1 MAKINIDYK
10 NPNYGEVLAER
21 QRRLLFLRSNPTAMA
36 AARKHYKNNP
46 WDFITDWGMT
56 FDPRNLEKDLPAM
69 VPFILFPKQID
80 TLKWIHDRWRNQE
93 RALIEKT
100 RDFGLSWLS
109 IAYGCTMWLFWDDYT
124 AGYGSR
130 KVDLVDRLGDPKSIF
145 EKGRQFLRL
154 LPPDFLPTGY
164 SEKQHANF
172 LKITNPDNG
181 STLTGEGGYD
191 IGRGA
196 RASIYFVDE
205 AAFLERQEAAD
216 AALSQTTNCQV
227 DISTP
232 NGNGNSFYRKRFSG
246 KVKVLTM
253 RWTDDPR
260 KDQAW
265 YDKQVREQDSI
276 TVAQEIDV
284 DYDASVDGV
293 LIPAVYARACIDAH
307 KKLGFG
313 RDGSKRVG
321 FDIMDGGKDWNST
334 CLAEGSIITKLD
346 KWQHKEDESRKSY
359 RRVYDFTRQNKAS
372 LNYDSIGVGSN
383 AGSSFAEYNQI
394 AHDEFH
400 NSNGEKGG
408 PYQIEYSGFNAGSRE
423 LVNPNADYSDG
434 ITNADKFS
442 NLKAQ
447 VTWMLADRVKNTYMA
462 LNHGETFSDDE
473 MISFDSESIGAEILE
488 EFISECSRPLRDTD
502 QNGRDK
508 VEGKKELKKRGIPSP
523 NLLDA
528 AVMAFCPPAR
538 SGVSDFIAM
547 RRSRNR

>member
-1 MAKINIDYK
+1 MALIEIDYK
-10 NPNYGEVLAER
+10 NPNYSAVLAER
-21 QRRLLFLRSNPTAMA
+21 QRRLKFLRSNPVAMA
-36 AARKHYKNNP
+36 AAKKHYKNHP

-56 FDPRNLEKDLPAM
+56 FDPRNLERDLPAV

-80 TLKWIHDRWRNQE
+80 ALKWIHDRWRKQE
-93 RALIEKT
+93 RALVEKT

-164 SEKQHANF
+164 NEKQHANF
-172 LKITNPDNG
+172 LKITNPENG
-181 STLTGEGGYD
+181 ATLTGEGGYD

-196 RASIYFVDE
+196 RTSIYFVDE

-232 NGNGNSFYRKRFSG
+232 NGNGNAFYRKRFSG
-246 KVKVLTM
+246 KVKVLTL

-260 KDQAW
+260 KDKAW
-265 YDKQVREQDSI
+265 YEKQVREQDAI

-284 DYDASVDGV
+284 DYDASIDGV
-293 LIPAVYARACIDAH
+293 LMPAAYVRACVDAH
-307 KKLGFG
+307 IKLGFG
-313 RDGSKRVG
+313 KSGAKRLG
-321 FDIMDGGKDWNST
+321 FDIMDGGKDWNAT
-334 CLAEGSIITKLD
+334 CLMEGSIITELK
-346 KWQHKEDESRKSY
+346 KWQHKEDQSRKSY
-359 RRVYDFTRQNKAS
+359 RAVYDDAKKHRAS
-372 LNYDSIGVGSN
+372 LGYDSIGVGSN
-383 AGSSFAEYNQI
+383 AGSSFAEFNQM
-394 AHDEFH
+394 AEEEFQQ
-400 NSNGEKGG
+400 SRGEIGDN
-408 PYQIEYSGFNAGSRE
+408 YQVSYFGFNAGSRD
-423 LVNPNADYSDG
+423 LINPKLEYAEG
-434 ITNADKFS
+434 ITNEDKFS

-447 VTWMLADRVKNTYMA
+447 TTWTFADRVKNTYMA
-462 LNHGETFSDDE
+462 IEHGEQFSDDE
-473 MISFDSESIGAEILE
+473 MISFDSSTIEPEILE

-502 QNGRDK
+502 NNGRDK

-528 AVMAFCPPAR
+528 AIIASCPPPVNSVDDYLLNSR
-538 SGVSDFIAM
+538 
-547 RRSRNR
+547 RNRR